1 MNLVCVDFEEM
12 GLRGLEM
19 VESFVEKA
27 GSVFLVK
34 NMFRSNTSGW
44 ILFVFVLNFYLSTN
58 VLNFNVT

>member
-1 MNLVCVDFEEM
+1 MMNLSCVDIEEM
-12 GLRGLEM
+12 GLGGLEM

-44 ILFVFVLNFYLSTN
+44 ILFVLF
-58 VLNFNVT
+58 

>member
-1 MNLVCVDFEEM
+1 MREKPNLATATLDM

-34 NMFRSNTSGW
+34 NMSRSDTSGW
-44 ILFVFVLNFYLSTN
+44 ILFVLLWIFI
-58 VLNFNVT
+58 